1 MCAAGPA
8 LALCHLYKLIPSASG
23 SEFEQADCYA
33 GGQYLASSGHTV
45 YCAAQELN
53 LKPYDIVKFNKDLNP
68 IYPLQ
73 AGSTLTVPLPRG
85 TCSSCYMFDLQVAI
99 DGRFKLR

>member
-33 GGQYLASSGHTV
+33 GGQYLASSGQTV
-45 YCAAQELN
+45 YSAAQELN
-53 LKPYDIVKFNKDLNP
+53 LKPYDIFRLNNHLNA

-73 AGSTLTVPLPRG
+73 AGSILTVPLPRG
-85 TCSSCYMFDLQVAI
+85 KCNSC
-99 DGRFKLR
+99 